1 MTKIYLYTRWTV
13 WFHHWLLIENSSKQK
28 PQTAAFNFY
37 FFLTIQWLL
46 TSKQLCPQLHMHN
59 SHSWHGEP
67 CASIWVLKLCQNMKK
82 TTMQRK
88 KYAFWVGQGI
98 FIYLLN
104 NRVFAV
110 QVWMFSSLFLCL
122 LIFFLYG
129 CSEKQIRRAGQTY
142 TKSFNISILVS
153 SLKLQS
159 TELMDF
165 VILI

>member
-1 MTKIYLYTRWTV
+1 MTSSLTFNWKFFKAETSKSCFQFFFFSASQ
-13 WFHHWLLIENSSKQK
+13 WF
-28 PQTAAFNFY
+28 
-37 FFLTIQWLL
+37 L
-46 TSKQLCPQLHMHN
+46 TSKKLCPQLHMHN
-59 SHSWHGEP
+59 SHSWHREL

-82 TTMQRK
+82 KSHTMK
-88 KYAFWVGQGI
+88 KYTFWVGQGI

-110 QVWMFSSLFLCL
+110 EVWMFSFLFLCL
-122 LIFFLYG
+122 LIFFFFLYG
-129 CSEKQIRRAGQTY
+129 CSAKERRAGQTY
-142 TKSFNISILVS
+142 PKSFNIAILVS